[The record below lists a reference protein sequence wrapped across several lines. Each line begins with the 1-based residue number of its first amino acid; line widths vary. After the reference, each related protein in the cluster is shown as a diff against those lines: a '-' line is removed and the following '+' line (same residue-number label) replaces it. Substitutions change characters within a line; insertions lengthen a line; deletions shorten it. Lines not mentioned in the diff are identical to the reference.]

1 MPEPGSLWLA
11 AVAGALTPPFPE
23 SWLPAVAFLFGACI
37 GSFLNVCIHRI
48 PRELSIVRP
57 GSHCPQC
64 QAPIAWYDN
73 IPLAS
78 WVLLRARCRRCGTHI
93 SARYFVV
100 ELLTALLFFGIAWRH
115 GFDVRTPVYCVA
127 ASGLVL
133 ATFVDLDEM
142 YIPDR
147 VSLGGIALGLVL
159 GPLAP
164 SLHDAATAWGGLK
177 EAAIGAAAGSGLLG
191 FVALAGE
198 KIFKKEAMGMGDVKL
213 VGAIGALMGWPA
225 VVFTF
230 FFSSLFGAIA
240 GLAMI
245 AARRKGMASEI
256 PFGPYIALAAVLWM
270 LGGSELWMLYVS
282 TIHGARPGF
291 GP

>member
-1 MPEPGSLWLA
+1 MLEAVLA
-11 AVAGALTPPFPE
+11 LLTG
-23 SWLPAVAFLFGACI
+23 LLI
-37 GSFLNVCIHRI
+37 GSFLNVCIYRM
-48 PRELSIVRP
+48 PRDLSVVRP
-57 GSHCPQC
+57 RSHCPSC
-64 QAPIAWYDN
+64 KTPIAWYDN

-78 WVLLRARCRRCGTHI
+78 WVLLRARCRRCATHI
-93 SARYFVV
+93 SARYFIV
-100 ELLTALLFFGIAWRH
+100 ELLTALLFYGIAWRH

-159 GPLAP
+159 GPLVP
-164 SLHDAATAWGGLK
+164 SLHDAVTWWGGLK
-177 EAAIGAAAGSGLLG
+177 EALIGAAAGSGLLG

-230 FFSSLFGAIA
+230 FFSSLFGAVA

-245 AARRKGMASEI
+245 AAKRKGMASEI